1 MPGTVR
7 FSCFENLLYQVEL
20 FVKPS
25 SSLCR
30 GIPSPCF
37 RTLRSSA
44 CLLSLV
50 LFHALQTRHGSVIWL
65 LSSTWPAVCKPR
77 HGSVI
82 WLPSSTWPTF
92 CKPHHGSVICPRL
105 GPLSASPT
113 MGRSSGPSPR
123 PGRRSASPA
132 TGGSPGSS
140 PRLASSRIG
149 GLTVLPLQRLRD
161 TSFLP
166 PLSSRFPARL
176 PSPFATF
183 LHISPCVGHMASLLG
198 LARVLQAPPRVG
210 HLAPRLASACE
221 FSHRWP
227 DRPPSP
233 AASRHELLTTAF
245 LALPNMTSFTIPC
258 FFFTSR
264 HVLRPPPSS
273 TPGPATQPHRQE
285 SNHGPG
291 EDKPSSATAL
301 LCVPPDGV
309 QPTPSLRDI
318 GSFGSSSL
326 ACFGPAPLVHR
337 PSRRTWAHG
346 S

>member
-1 MPGTVR
+1 VPFFSLQRIWVHLGATRQSVTNCPVAHQHPLRIRLLHFMPGTVR
-7 FSCFENLLYQVEL
+7 FSCFENLLYQVEP

-30 GIPSPCF
+30 GIPSLPTLVPCF

-50 LFHALQTRHGSVIWL
+50 LDHALQTRHGSVIWF
-65 LSSTWPAVCKPR
+65 LSSAWPAFCKPR
-77 HGSVI
+77 HGSAI
-82 WLPSSTWPTF
+82 WLPSSAWPAF
-92 CKPHHGSVICPRL
+92 CKPRHVSVTWL
-105 GPLSASPT
+105 LASP
-113 MGRSSGPSPR
+113 
-123 PGRRSASPA
+123 
-132 TGGSPGSS
+132 
-140 PRLASSRIG
+140 
-149 GLTVLPLQRLRD
+149 
-161 TSFLP
+161 
-166 PLSSRFPARL
+166 
-176 PSPFATF
+176 
-183 LHISPCVGHMASLLG
+183 
-198 LARVLQAPPRVG
+198 
-210 HLAPRLASACE
+210 
-221 FSHRWP
+221 RWP
-227 DRPPSP
+227 DRPPPP
-233 AASRHELLTTAF
+233 AASRHEFITTAF
-245 LALPNMTSFTIPC
+245 LALPNMTSFTIPR

-264 HVLRPPPSS
+264 HVARPPPSS

-291 EDKPSSATAL
+291 EDKPLSATAL

-318 GSFGSSSL
+318 GSLGSSSL